1 MVVIR
6 SVLVD
11 PKLNRGPELLWFH
24 SRFRSKLLKILYTL
38 KKKKI
43 ALYFSKFSLY
53 RSKKVAWSS
62 LEWPGEAWSG
72 LEWPGAAWSGLER
85 PWVALSGLEWPW
97 VAWSGLERPGVA
109 WSGLE
114 WPWVALSGLEV
125 PGLAWSG
132 LEWPGVA
139 WSGLEWP
146 WIALLCVRFR
156 ARFRAGFTSDLLV
169 ISPN

>member
-1 MVVIR
+1 MDWPNLTPRPNPRYLLFFVDFEIQGQFMVVIR

-11 PKLNRGPELLWFH
+11 LKSNHGPELDFGFSMMEFFSFDTKFWTSAKNGAFWVP
-24 SRFRSKLLKILYTL
+24 ILVRPGV
-38 KKKKI
+38 
-43 ALYFSKFSLY
+43 ALSG
-53 RSKKVAWSS
+53 
-62 LEWPGEAWSG
+62 LEWPWAAWSG
-72 LEWPGAAWSGLER
+72 LEWPWA
-85 PWVALSGLEWPW
+85 ALSGLEWPW
-97 VAWSGLERPGVA
+97 VAL
-109 WSGLE
+109 
-114 WPWVALSGLEV
+114 
-125 PGLAWSG
+125 SG